1 MEELRSTEIL
11 DKEIQEDARKKAG
24 RILRDADLE
33 AGKIL
38 ASVDTRVAAIRREKE
53 ALYEQ
58 KIASFRR
65 DAEAALPLEE
75 KRFLV
80 SFEGNAVCAAIN
92 MYLKNLSEEKRL
104 ELLSSLLTRAAAVS
118 TKKQVNVQFFG
129 ISPLNAEK
137 LLKQH
142 LGSYVQ
148 SCVEIPYEKTGLSDI
163 RGIDI
168 HEGFIIETVDRQIKC
183 RITLDELV
191 GSVLDVSREELART
205 LFCGRL
211 PQ

>member
-1 MEELRSTEIL
+1 M
-11 DKEIQEDARKKAG
+11 
-24 RILRDADLE
+24 
-33 AGKIL
+33 
-38 ASVDTRVAAIRREKE
+38 
-53 ALYEQ
+53 YEQ

-148 SCVEIPYEKTGLSDI
+148 SCVEIPYEKTGLSGI